1 MSGAGDNALRPS
13 RHGESDEKS
22 EASETEIDQ
31 GTARRSAHKPPRR
44 SPKSAKSLHDVRL
57 PNEGR
62 QYRAARDELLRAEM
76 DLRAQ
81 VERVAT
87 LRRKLPAG
95 GEVPQDYAFEEV
107 PGPLASDGPAHTVK
121 LSDLFDKH
129 PTLVAYSFMYGPRMN
144 KPCPMCTSMLD
155 SLNGA
160 AHHLRE
166 RVGLVV
172 IAKSP
177 IDRIRAFARERGWQH
192 LRLLSS
198 AGNSYNRDY
207 QGESADGAQMPMLN
221 VFVRHDGKVHHF
233 WSSEMMFPPPARG
246 QNHRHVD
253 MIWPLWNV
261 LDLTPQGRGS
271 DWFPK
276 LSY

>member
-1 MSGAGDNALRPS
+1 MKRAKRARP
-13 RHGESDEKS
+13 KS
-22 EASETEIDQ
+22 TKVKRRT
-31 GTARRSAHKPPRR
+31 TARRSAHKPPRR

-95 GEVPQDYAFEEV
+95 GEVPQDYVFEEV

-129 PTLVAYSFMYGPRMN
+129 PTLVAYSFMYGPRMD
-144 KPCPMCTSMLD
+144 KPCPMCTAMLD

-166 RVGLVV
+166 RVGLAV

-192 LRLLSS
+192 PDDVRLVAVLR
-198 AGNSYNRDY
+198 A
-207 QGESADGAQMPMLN
+207 
-221 VFVRHDGKVHHF
+221 
-233 WSSEMMFPPPARG
+233 
-246 QNHRHVD
+246 
-253 MIWPLWNV
+253 
-261 LDLTPQGRGS
+261 
-271 DWFPK
+271 
-276 LSY
+276 